1 MRIGLLLVPVLAMAQ
16 VLPTGT
22 EISIRLTSS
31 VSTSSTK
38 AADPVAA
45 VVIAPAMVQ
54 GRAAIAAGSV
64 VHGTVEKVTASSGPD
79 VRAALLLTFH
89 EIVIGGQ
96 TLQMAAQVS
105 AVDNAREKVDQQGQ
119 IDGILASETIT
130 GQLDAGLDKLSD
142 RYSGFASVLSA
153 AKKAVLQE
161 ASADIS
167 YSPGVEMTL
176 RLTKPLAVPPVR
188 IPGPPAWPSGGW
200 SLLFRLIGRE
210 PFQTTA
216 QNPPKPSDL
225 TNLLIVAT
233 EDELRRAFGEAG
245 WSGAARLNPL
255 SKFETLKALAE
266 DRGYD
271 EAPVSILLLDG
282 KPPDIVF
289 EKANDTFARRHHLR
303 IWRRSGTI
311 AGKPVW
317 LVAATHDTGINFSEA
332 QRNFIH
338 RIEPQI
344 DRERDKVVN
353 DLLFTGRVKGLEL
366 VDRPQVPRET
376 QNATGDRIET
386 DGRIAVLLL
395 D

>member
-22 EISIRLTSS
+22 EISIRLTGS
-31 VSTSSTK
+31 VSTSSAK

-64 VHGTVEKVTASSGPD
+64 VHGTVGKVTASSGPD

-89 EIVIGGQ
+89 EIVIAGQ

-317 LVAATHDTGINFSEA
+317 LVAATHDTGISFSEA

-338 RIEPQI
+338 RIDSQI

-353 DLLFTGRVKGLEL
+353 DLLFTGRVKGLDL

>member
-1 MRIGLLLVPVLAMAQ
+1 MLAMAQ
-16 VLPTGT
+16 VLPVGT
-22 EISIRLTSS
+22 EISIRLTGS
-31 VSTSSTK
+31 VSTTSAK

-54 GRAAIAAGSV
+54 GRAAIAAGAV
-64 VHGTVEKVTASSGPD
+64 VHGTVEKVTPSSAPD
-79 VRAALLLTFH
+79 VRAALLLAFH
-89 EIVIGGQ
+89 EMVVAGQ
-96 TLQMAAQVS
+96 TLQIAAQVS
-105 AVDNAREKVDQQGQ
+105 AVDNAREKVDPQGQ
-119 IDGILASETIT
+119 INGILASETIT
-130 GQLDAGLDKLSD
+130 GQLDAELDKLSD
-142 RYSGFASVLSA
+142 HYGGFASVLSA
-153 AKKAVLQE
+153 AEKAVLQKV
-161 ASADIS
+161 SADIS

-176 RLTKPLAVPPVR
+176 RLTKALAVPPVR
-188 IPGPPAWPSGGW
+188 ISGPPAWPSGGW

-225 TNLLIVAT
+225 TNLLLAAT
-233 EDELRRAFGEAG
+233 EDELRRAFSEAG
-245 WSGAARLNPL
+245 WSGAARLNRL
-255 SKFETLKALAE
+255 SKFETLRALAD

-282 KPPDIVF
+282 KPPDVVF
-289 EKANDTFARRHHLR
+289 EKTNDTFARRHHLR
-303 IWRRSGTI
+303 IWRRDGAI

-338 RIEPQI
+338 RIDSQI

-353 DLLFTGRVKGLEL
+353 DLLFTGRVKGFEL
-366 VDRPQVPRET
+366 VDRPQVPRVT

>member
-1 MRIGLLLVPVLAMAQ
+1 MRICLLLVPVLAMAQ
-16 VLPTGT
+16 VLPIGT

-31 VSTSSTK
+31 VSTSSAK
-38 AADPVAA
+38 APDPLAA
-45 VVIAPAMVQ
+45 VVIGPAIVE

-64 VHGTVEKVTASSGPD
+64 VHGTVEKATPSAEPD
-79 VRAALLLTFH
+79 VRAALLVTFH
-89 EIVIGGQ
+89 EIVIAGQ
-96 TLQMAAQVS
+96 TLQMDAQVS

-119 IDGILASETIT
+119 INGILASETIT

-142 RYSGFASVLSA
+142 QYSGFASVLSA
-153 AKKAVLQE
+153 AKKAVLQK

-176 RLTKPLAVPPVR
+176 RLTKPLTVPPVR

-225 TNLLIVAT
+225 TNLLIVGT
-233 EDELRRAFGEAG
+233 EDELRRAFSEAG
-245 WSGAARLNPL
+245 WTGAARLNPL

-282 KPPDIVF
+282 KPPDLVF

-303 IWRRSGTI
+303 IWQRSGTI

-317 LVAATHDTGINFSEA
+317 LVAATHDTGISFSEA

-338 RIEPQI
+338 RIDSQI
-344 DRERDKVVN
+344 DRERQKVVN
-353 DLLFTGRVKGLEL
+353 DLLFTGRVKGFEL

>member
-1 MRIGLLLVPVLAMAQ
+1 MRACLLLVPVLAMAQ
-16 VLPTGT
+16 VLPVGT

-31 VSTSSTK
+31 VSTSSAK
-38 AADPVAA
+38 AADPVSA
-45 VVIAPAMVQ
+45 VVIAPAMVA
-54 GRAAIAAGSV
+54 GRAAIAAGAV
-64 VHGTVEKVTASSGPD
+64 VHGTVEKVTPSSEPD

-89 EIVIGGQ
+89 DFVIGGQ
-96 TLQMAAQVS
+96 TLQMTAQIS

-142 RYSGFASVLSA
+142 QYSGFASVLSA
-153 AKKAVLQE
+153 AKKAVLQK

-176 RLTKPLAVPPVR
+176 RLTKPLTVPPVR

-200 SLLFRLIGRE
+200 SLLFRLIARE

-216 QNPPKPSDL
+216 QNPPKPSDI
-225 TNLLIVAT
+225 TNLFIMAA
-233 EDELRRAFGEAG
+233 EDELRRAFSEAG

-271 EAPVSILLLDG
+271 EAPVSILLVDG

-289 EKANDTFARRHHLR
+289 EKTNDTFARRHHLR
-303 IWRRSGTI
+303 IWRRASTI

-338 RIEPQI
+338 RIDSQI

-353 DLLFTGRVKGLEL
+353 DLLFTGRVKGFQL

>member
-1 MRIGLLLVPVLAMAQ
+1 MRACLLLVPVLAMAQ
-16 VLPTGT
+16 EVPAGT

-31 VSTSSTK
+31 VSTSSAK

-45 VVIAPAMVQ
+45 VVIAPAMVE
-54 GRAAIAAGSV
+54 GRAAIAAGAA
-64 VHGTVEKVTASSGPD
+64 VHGTVEKVTPSSGPD
-79 VRAALLLTFH
+79 VRAALVLVFH

-119 IDGILASETIT
+119 IEGILASETIT

-142 RYSGFASVLSA
+142 QYSGFASVLSA
-153 AKKAVLQE
+153 AKKAVLQK

-176 RLTKPLAVPPVR
+176 RLTKPLTVPPVR

-200 SLLFRLIGRE
+200 SLLFRSIGRE

-233 EDELRRAFGEAG
+233 EDELRRAFSEAG

-282 KPPDIVF
+282 KPPDLVF
-289 EKANDTFARRHHLR
+289 EKTNDTFARRHHLR
-303 IWRRSGTI
+303 IWQRSGAI

-338 RIEPQI
+338 RIDSQI

-353 DLLFTGRVKGLEL
+353 DLLFTGRVKGFQL

>member
-1 MRIGLLLVPVLAMAQ
+1 MRICLLLVPVLAMAQ

-22 EISIRLTSS
+22 EISIRLTGS

-64 VHGTVEKVTASSGPD
+64 VHGTVEKATPSSGPD

-89 EIVIGGQ
+89 EIVIAGQ

-317 LVAATHDTGINFSEA
+317 LVAATHDTGISFSEA

-338 RIEPQI
+338 RIDSQI

-353 DLLFTGRVKGLEL
+353 DLLFTGRVKGLDL

>member
-1 MRIGLLLVPVLAMAQ
+1 MRICLLLVPVLAMAQ
-16 VLPTGT
+16 EVPAGT
-22 EISIRLTSS
+22 EISIRLASS
-31 VSTSSTK
+31 VATNTAK
-38 AADPVAA
+38 AADTVDA
-45 VVIAPAMVQ
+45 VVIAPAIVE
-54 GRAAIAAGSV
+54 GHAKIGPGAL
-64 VHGTVEKVTASSGPD
+64 VHGSVEKVVPSSAD
-79 VRAALLLTFH
+79 VRAELLLAFH

-96 TLQMAAQVS
+96 TCQMAARVS
-105 AVDNAREKVDQQGQ
+105 AVDNAREKLDEQGQ
-119 IDGILASETIT
+119 INGILASETIT
-130 GQLDAGLDKLSD
+130 GQIDTGLDKLSD

-153 AKKAVLQE
+153 AKKAVLQKV
-161 ASADIS
+161 SADIS

-176 RLTKPLAVPPVR
+176 RLTKPLTVSLVR
-188 IPGPPAWPSGGW
+188 IPGPPSWPGAGRN
-200 SLLFRLIGRE
+200 LLEQSIAIQ
-210 PFQTTA
+210 PFQTRA
-216 QNPPKPSDL
+216 QSPPKPSDL
-225 TNLLIVAT
+225 TNLMIVAT
-233 EDELRRAFGEAG
+233 EDDLRRAFSEAG

-255 SKFETLKALAE
+255 SKFETLQALAE

-282 KPPDIVF
+282 KPPDLVF
-289 EKANDTFARRHHLR
+289 EKTNDTFARRHHLR

-338 RIEPQI
+338 RIDSQI
-344 DRERDKVVN
+344 DREREKVVN
-353 DLLFTGRVKGLEL
+353 DLLFTGRVRGFEL
-366 VDRPQVPRET
+366 VDRPHVPRET

>member
-1 MRIGLLLVPVLAMAQ
+1 
-16 VLPTGT
+16 
-22 EISIRLTSS
+22 
-31 VSTSSTK
+31 
-38 AADPVAA
+38 
-45 VVIAPAMVQ
+45 
-54 GRAAIAAGSV
+54 
-64 VHGTVEKVTASSGPD
+64 
-79 VRAALLLTFH
+79 
-89 EIVIGGQ
+89 
-96 TLQMAAQVS
+96 
-105 AVDNAREKVDQQGQ
+105 
-119 IDGILASETIT
+119 
-130 GQLDAGLDKLSD
+130 
-142 RYSGFASVLSA
+142 
-153 AKKAVLQE
+153 
-161 ASADIS
+161 
-167 YSPGVEMTL
+167 MTL

-216 QNPPKPSDL
+216 QNPPKPSDI

-233 EDELRRAFGEAG
+233 EDELRRAFSEAG

-255 SKFETLKALAE
+255 SKFETLRALAE

-282 KPPDIVF
+282 KPPDVVF
-289 EKANDTFARRHHLR
+289 EKTNDTFARRHHLR
-303 IWRRSGTI
+303 IWRRDGAI

-338 RIEPQI
+338 RIDSQI

-353 DLLFTGRVKGLEL
+353 DLLFTGRVKGFEL